1 MDYLISQLKTEIN
14 QKLGF
19 AVQRQAD
26 VKYLHEQITISVLNP
41 IGFNTLRRFFGF
53 LPSAEPQFKTLDVL
67 SEFLGY
73 KSFSMFSEFV
83 NKDEKWARWTFISD
97 FENTNSISSEML
109 ERLLELKPQ
118 PDYNYF
124 ISVIIKSFI
133 RRERVDLL
141 KILFV
146 KSSQSF
152 LFKKNDISYEEAL
165 EIIKIAYAVGGVLR
179 TLPKTKYQKLVPLL
193 SDKYTF
199 KSNILDFYIDYS
211 NFNGYYGFFIENRI
225 LIDNKPQD
233 QIFVNLIS
241 QYNLFLSGASTF
253 KIYSPD
259 ISKLQ
264 LYPAL
269 YGRLFG
275 YSLITTHFK
284 QKIPISSVINQIE
297 KASETQHISVFFI
310 EIFPALIFIK
320 AFDEIQYLIYKHKDG
335 LFETD
340 NWRYYSTQNTYRI
353 SLALV
358 EIKNKNYDKAEYY
371 LQLVTLDHSITNSY
385 YAYLKLFYLITSY
398 QLELQT
404 TNYRIIL
411 NEIHK
416 EYLELVHLTGFKRF
430 TLSFLKKYF

>member
-1 MDYLISQLKTEIN
+1 
-14 QKLGF
+14 
-19 AVQRQAD
+19 
-26 VKYLHEQITISVLNP
+26 
-41 IGFNTLRRFFGF
+41 
-53 LPSAEPQFKTLDVL
+53 
-67 SEFLGY
+67 
-73 KSFSMFSEFV
+73 
-83 NKDEKWARWTFISD
+83 
-97 FENTNSISSEML
+97 ML

-133 RRERVDLL
+133 RRERIDLL
-141 KILFV
+141 KILFA

-199 KSNILDFYIDYS
+199 KSNILDFYIDYA
-211 NFNGYYGFFIENRI
+211 NFNGYYGFFINNRI
-225 LIDNKPQD
+225 LLDKKPQD

-241 QYNLFLSGASTF
+241 QYNLFLSGASTYQ
-253 KIYSPD
+253 IYIPD

-269 YGRLFG
+269 YGRLIG

-284 QKIPISSVINQIE
+284 QKIPISLVIDQIE
-297 KASETQHISVFFI
+297 KAAETQHVSVFFI

-320 AFDEIQYLIYKHKDG
+320 AFDEMQYLISKYKDG

-358 EIKNKNYDKAEYY
+358 EIKNKNHDKAEYH
-371 LQLVTLDHSITNSY
+371 LQLVTLNDSITNSY
-385 YAYLKLFYLITSY
+385 YSYLKLFYLIASY

-404 TNYRIIL
+404 TNYQIIL
-411 NEIHK
+411 NEIHT

>member
-1 MDYLISQLKTEIN
+1 M
-14 QKLGF
+14 G
-19 AVQRQAD
+19 
-26 VKYLHEQITISVLNP
+26 
-41 IGFNTLRRFFGF
+41 
-53 LPSAEPQFKTLDVL
+53 
-67 SEFLGY
+67 
-73 KSFSMFSEFV
+73 
-83 NKDEKWARWTFISD
+83 RWTFISD

-133 RRERVDLL
+133 RRERIDLL
-141 KILFV
+141 KILFA
-146 KSSQSF
+146 KSSHSF

-179 TLPKTKYQKLVPLL
+179 TLPKTKYKKLVPLL

-225 LIDNKPQD
+225 LIDKKPQD

-241 QYNLFLSGASTF
+241 QYNLFLSGASTYQ
-253 KIYSPD
+253 IYILIYLNYSFTLHYTVAC
-259 ISKLQ
+259 I
-264 LYPAL
+264 
-269 YGRLFG
+269 G

-297 KASETQHISVFFI
+297 KAAETQHVSVFFI

-320 AFDEIQYLIYKHKDG
+320 AFDEIQYLIYKYKDG

-358 EIKNKNYDKAEYY
+358 EIKNKNYDKAEYH
-371 LQLVTLDHSITNSY
+371 LHLVTLDDSITNSY
-385 YAYLKLFYLITSY
+385 YAYLKLFYLIASY
-398 QLELQT
+398 QLEQQT
-404 TNYRIIL
+404 TNYQIIL
-411 NEIHK
+411 NEIHN